1 MVSRMNSQK
10 NPQRNQTAAQA
21 EIEPDVAA
29 EIRARLDFTHW
40 PVLLMRMPGQGRG
53 RASVL
58 LGMMEEAL
66 QRDEPFVV
74 VADMK
79 EYARQPQESDEDRRA
94 AAQWLKRHHEQF
106 FRLCLGN
113 VYVLADPQARAAV
126 LDSGRRQARA
136 SGMAV
141 QAAATQHEAL
151 ALARELLQK
160 AD

>member
-58 LGMMEEAL
+58 LSLVPAKLGL
-66 QRDEPFVV
+66 
-74 VADMK
+74 
-79 EYARQPQESDEDRRA
+79 RRFSNNRA
-94 AAQWLKRHHEQF
+94 EIRTHQTKSIF
-106 FRLCLGN
+106 PNRLH
-113 VYVLADPQARAAV
+113 R
-126 LDSGRRQARA
+126 
-136 SGMAV
+136 
-141 QAAATQHEAL
+141 
-151 ALARELLQK
+151 
-160 AD
+160 

>member
-10 NPQRNQTAAQA
+10 NPQMGQAAAQA

-29 EIRARLDFTHW
+29 EIRARMDLRHW
-40 PVLLMRMPGQGRG
+40 PAVLLRMPGQGPG
-53 RASVL
+53 RAQVL
-58 LGMMEEAL
+58 LGMMEKAL
-66 QRDEPFVV
+66 QRGQPFVI
-74 VADMK
+74 VADME

-106 FRLCLGN
+106 FRLCRGN

>member
-1 MVSRMNSQK
+1 MLFRS
-10 NPQRNQTAAQA
+10 
-21 EIEPDVAA
+21 
-29 EIRARLDFTHW
+29 
-40 PVLLMRMPGQGRG
+40 
-53 RASVL
+53 
-58 LGMMEEAL
+58 
-66 QRDEPFVV
+66 
-74 VADMK
+74 
-79 EYARQPQESDEDRRA
+79 
-94 AAQWLKRHHEQF
+94 LKRHHARF
-106 FRLCLGN
+106 FWLCRGN